1 MAVPLAPRD
10 LKSTRPRT
18 DLAVILHKALLDK
31 KIILDSVEAANVGYE
46 RRQLEGRL
54 VGVSDGVGVGG
65 VSGEEGVFPGN
76 RVRDIAPY
84 QHTHLLFGSGTAA
97 GEGQN
102 NIV

>member
-31 KIILDSVEAANVGYE
+31 KIILDSVEAASVGYE

-54 VGVSDGVGVGG
+54 VGVSDGGVGVGVGG
-65 VSGEEGVFPGN
+65 EEGGFPGN

-97 GEGQN
+97 GEEQ
-102 NIV
+102 